1 VILGSGP
8 QYGEALMS
16 WGLTPFFN
24 SILNAKEGIFS
35 QGIKSTIRKEERD
48 ELKKKVELEGIKE
61 LPSNEELA
69 NMTGLEMI
77 YQNAYRIL
85 NSYVHTNATLINKFV
100 KMDKDGMIT
109 DINWF
114 SHFIDISSDVKQVL
128 FSTFYL
134 ILAATESIF

>member
-1 VILGSGP
+1 
-8 QYGEALMS
+8 
-16 WGLTPFFN
+16 
-24 SILNAKEGIFS
+24 
-35 QGIKSTIRKEERD
+35 
-48 ELKKKVELEGIKE
+48 
-61 LPSNEELA
+61 
-69 NMTGLEMI
+69 MTGLEMI

-134 ILAATESIF
+134 ILAATESIFELFKLETVI